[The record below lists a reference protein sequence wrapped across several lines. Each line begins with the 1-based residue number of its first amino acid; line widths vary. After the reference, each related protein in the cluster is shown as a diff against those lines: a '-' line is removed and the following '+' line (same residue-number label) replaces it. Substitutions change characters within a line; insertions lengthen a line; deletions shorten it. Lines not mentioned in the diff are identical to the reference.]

1 LHSFCSLFVPSLSFL
16 PSDGG
21 HYRATQAD
29 VALLEEK
36 LATATSERQDLM
48 QRLTTTEL
56 ALSNR
61 SAAAAAHAEAN
72 ARRGL
77 SNPNLAGKYY
87 CSRTSAVVLLLLLFS
102 CSRAYRLVVLVVVAL
117 FFSS

>member
-87 CSRTSAVVLLLLLFS
+87 CSRTSAVVLFLLFS
-102 CSRAYRLVVLVVVAL
+102 CSRAFRLVVLVVVAL